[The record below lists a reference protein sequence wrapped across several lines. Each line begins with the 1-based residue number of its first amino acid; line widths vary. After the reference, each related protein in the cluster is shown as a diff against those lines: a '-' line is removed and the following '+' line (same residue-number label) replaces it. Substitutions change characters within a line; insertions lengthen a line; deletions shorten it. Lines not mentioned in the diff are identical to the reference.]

1 MPLYIVKI
9 IHMRLAARNVYLNKS
24 LSAKIAGFGPRQGD
38 DEDESGKKV
47 SELGWRLVTITDCI
61 DLF

>member
-1 MPLYIVKI
+1 MSPYIVKI
-9 IHMRLAARNVYLNKS
+9 IHMRLATRNVFLNKS

-47 SELGWRLVTITDCI
+47 SELGWMFVVYLD
-61 DLF
+61 